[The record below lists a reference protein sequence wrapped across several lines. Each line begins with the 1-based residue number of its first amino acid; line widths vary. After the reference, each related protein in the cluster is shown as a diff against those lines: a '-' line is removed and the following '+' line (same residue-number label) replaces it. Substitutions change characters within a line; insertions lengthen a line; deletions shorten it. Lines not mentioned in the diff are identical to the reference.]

1 MNNNKLTIIAE
12 INVEVKDG
20 INIKAPATIG
30 EYSYQPGN
38 LDSMLGAI
46 NQATKDVYKFG
57 QDGLIEHASF
67 GEVRVRIER
76 EDGTIVNEFDK
87 GHLLTTRDFINAM
100 LIC

>member
-1 MNNNKLTIIAE
+1 MNKLEIYAD

-20 INIKAPATIG
+20 ITAKATANIG
-30 EYSYQPGN
+30 EYSYKPGD
-38 LDSMLGAI
+38 LDSMLSAI
-46 NQATKDVYKFG
+46 NQATKDVYQFG

-67 GEVRVRIER
+67 GEVRVRIAR
-76 EDGTIVNEFDK
+76 EDGTIVNEFGK

>member
-1 MNNNKLTIIAE
+1 MINKLVINTD

-20 INIKAPATIG
+20 LNIKAAATIG

-38 LDSMLGAI
+38 LNSMLDAI
-46 NQATKDVYKFG
+46 NQATQDVFKFG